1 MREAIDPYELLGV
14 RPGCSVGEIRQAL
27 SARVAAVHYSLDPLA
42 AQRLPQIYDAAAALL
57 AQAADAGAAGATPA
71 DVELRA
77 RQRRRRARAAV
88 VPVYSALAVLF
99 CFAWFVARPGDT
111 LGAIWRII
119 DLVTGQPSWTVLA
132 ALPVATAAEQ
142 RDAVEATKPAPAIS
156 VVVVVAT
163 KIAASSAPP
172 KATATA
178 AATLEPELRACV
190 SGPGLNVRA
199 GPGTNYE
206 RIELLVSNQCVVIEA
221 VDKTGNWVLV
231 SAKEVFAGTGW
242 VSLPYLLLPDGAL
255 AVPVATASAQ
265 PLAPT
270 VAAAAS
276 PAAEFGAQQASA
288 AVVGLGQ
295 IQNAPEACLMTLNGA
310 TSAELNQQLQA
321 LLAVQGTRGVGRTDM
336 EFGLNYVRYRDGS
349 CGAAADA
356 KVTLKQT
363 VLMPCWAPP
372 AEAGAALV
380 ARWQELMMDRIA
392 VHEQRHV
399 NINISGRDTIEAAV
413 RAATCENVES
423 EFSRAV
429 AAVTAEHTLF
439 DADPANHTARWP

>member
-1 MREAIDPYELLGV
+1 M
-14 RPGCSVGEIRQAL
+14 
-27 SARVAAVHYSLDPLA
+27 
-42 AQRLPQIYDAAAALL
+42 
-57 AQAADAGAAGATPA
+57 
-71 DVELRA
+71 
-77 RQRRRRARAAV
+77 
-88 VPVYSALAVLF
+88 
-99 CFAWFVARPGDT
+99 
-111 LGAIWRII
+111 
-119 DLVTGQPSWTVLA
+119 
-132 ALPVATAAEQ
+132 
-142 RDAVEATKPAPAIS
+142 
-156 VVVVVAT
+156 
-163 KIAASSAPP
+163 
-172 KATATA
+172 
-178 AATLEPELRACV
+178 
-190 SGPGLNVRA
+190 RA

-206 RIELLVSNQCVVIEA
+206 RIELLASKQCVVIEA

-231 SAKEVFAGTGW
+231 SAKEEFAGTGW